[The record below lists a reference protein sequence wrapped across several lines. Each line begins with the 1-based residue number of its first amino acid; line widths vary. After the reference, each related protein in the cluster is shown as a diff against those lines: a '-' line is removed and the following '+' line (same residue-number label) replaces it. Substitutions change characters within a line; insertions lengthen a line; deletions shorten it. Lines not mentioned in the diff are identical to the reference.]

1 MCYQPDFSAH
11 ERAIRRAL
19 VDLYEVWATYAREYT
34 DAAGLDRDAS
44 VEEFYVDMLKQMQW
58 LGKQERRH
66 VRAQGAGAVFTEE
79 PHAEPPMS
87 EGGAQKQQ
95 A

>member
-19 VDLYEVWATYAREYT
+19 LDLYEAWATHAREYI

-44 VEEFYVDMLKQMQW
+44 VEEFYIDMLKQMQW

-66 VRAQGAGAVFTEE
+66 GRVQKAGA
-79 PHAEPPMS
+79 A
-87 EGGAQKQQ
+87 
-95 A
+95 

>member
-19 VDLYEVWATYAREYT
+19 LDLYETWTTCAREYS
-34 DAAGLDRDAS
+34 DAAGLNRDAS
-44 VEEFYVDMLKQMQW
+44 VEEFYIDMLKQMQW

-66 VRAQGAGAVFTEE
+66 VRAQKADAVSAEE
-79 PHAEPPMS
+79 PHSEPPMS
-87 EGGAQKQQ
+87 EGGAQ
-95 A
+95 